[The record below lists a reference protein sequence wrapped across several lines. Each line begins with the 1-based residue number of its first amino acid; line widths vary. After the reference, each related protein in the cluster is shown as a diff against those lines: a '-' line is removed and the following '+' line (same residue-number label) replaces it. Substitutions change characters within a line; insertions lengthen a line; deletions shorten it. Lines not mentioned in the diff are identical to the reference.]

1 MEVYLSTAYLAPIQ
15 YYGRLLGGTVC
26 MEACE
31 HFVKQSFRNRC
42 VIVGANGLL
51 TLTIP
56 VEKPRSLKIPIRDVR
71 ISEHGR
77 WRHQHWQALVSAYR
91 KSPFFDYYEE
101 DFAPFYHQTS
111 LHYLFDFN
119 EELRRTVCGLLGMTP
134 TIRFTNVYLPSPP
147 NDYRDAIHPKR
158 EVADPLFTPTPYYQI
173 FSARHGFL
181 PKLSIADLL
190 FNEGPEALSILRRSF
205 RLTVKIP
212 TFATE

>member
-1 MEVYLSTAYLAPIQ
+1 MEVYLSTAYLAPIR
-15 YYGRLLGGTVC
+15 YYGRLLDGMVC

-42 VIVGANGLL
+42 LIAGANGLL

-56 VEKPRSLKIPIRDVR
+56 IEKPRSLKIPIRDVR

-101 DFAPFYHQTS
+101 DFAPFYHQS
-111 LHYLFDFN
+111 SFHYLFDFN
-119 EELRRTVCGLLGMTP
+119 EALRRTVCSLLGMTP
-134 TIRFTNVYLPSPP
+134 TVCFTNVYHPSPS
-147 NDYRDAIHPKR
+147 NDYRDAIHPKH
-158 EVADPLFTPTPYYQI
+158 EAADRLFSPIPYYQV

-181 PKLSIADLL
+181 PDLSIADLL
-190 FNEGPEALSILRRSF
+190 FNEGPETLSVLRRSF
-205 RLTVKIP
+205 GLP
-212 TFATE
+212 